1 MCVPTDPKK
10 KRMQMYNQ
18 SNNAGKIE
26 MNYNK
31 PLVPLKRALTSKITN
46 IINKKNT
53 IKRKRNKSNNS
64 EKLIKREK

>member
-31 PLVPLKRALTSKITN
+31 PLVPLRRALTTKIKN
-46 IINKKNT
+46 IINKRDT
-53 IKRKRNKSNNS
+53 KRKRNKSNNS
-64 EKLIKREK
+64 GKLIKRER